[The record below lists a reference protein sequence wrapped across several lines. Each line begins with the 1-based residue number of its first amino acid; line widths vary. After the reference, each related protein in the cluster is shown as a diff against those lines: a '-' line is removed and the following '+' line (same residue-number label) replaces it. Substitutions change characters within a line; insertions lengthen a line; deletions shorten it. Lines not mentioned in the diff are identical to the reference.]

1 VHNHRNGDSLADL
14 LMSPERKK
22 WQDPERILDQIGID
36 ENTIAADLGCGPG
49 FFTLPLALRLGK
61 TAKIYAIDQSALMLA
76 HLKKNL
82 ESAVPKD
89 VARKVMVVQADV
101 LQTDIPEASVNLV
114 IFANLLHDL
123 EDRAAFFQEIKRI
136 STGNSRIV
144 DIDWDRR
151 ETDDMGPPMEIR
163 LSEDAS
169 RKILQGN
176 GFRVVHAL
184 NAGPHHYGLIC
195 RREK

>member
-1 VHNHRNGDSLADL
+1 VHNHGNGDSLAEL

-22 WQDPERILDQIGID
+22 WQDPEKILDQIGIE

-49 FFTLPLALRLGK
+49 FFTIPLALRLGK
-61 TAKIYAIDQSALMLA
+61 TAKIYAVDQSEVMLA

-82 ESAVPKD
+82 TAAPGE
-89 VARKVMVVQADV
+89 VAEKVMMIQADV
-101 LQTDIPEASVNLV
+101 LQTNIPEESVNLV

-123 EDRAAFFQEIKRI
+123 EDHAALFQEIKRI
-136 STGNSRIV
+136 STESSRIV

-169 RKILQGN
+169 RKILQRT

-195 RREK
+195 QREK